1 MARATVNPPTPES
14 KTPMGAVFSP
24 ATLPPATLPSF
35 ALPPAALLTMR
46 EILILSRHTSCT
58 DQSLIRERPHTVDC

>member
-1 MARATVNPPTPES
+1 
-14 KTPMGAVFSP
+14 MGAVFSP